1 MSCLCV
7 LGVLCVHSALAS
19 GSPVRAVPERT
30 EEQRHMVMLLGVAHV
45 ERNLRLREEGYR
57 ETLIAMIRRDV
68 EREPI
73 GSRHQRETF
82 GQRGEAPVLVGDAAS
97 DGRPLALLPN
107 LENHGDAAGR
117 RPKSQIQD
125 VCGDHFFG
133 AAGPHPRRL
142 PPRASRRSALVS
154 SPLLLGARPTSFLS
168 ALGAGQQ
175 PFAAWG
181 ASHLAPLGARRWSA
195 ALCCLGRVPPR
206 SSRRSALVSS
216 PLLLGA
222 RPTSFLSALGAG
234 QQPFA
239 AWGAS
244 HLVPLGA
251 RRWSAALCC
260 LGRVPPRASR
270 RSALVS
276 SPLLLG
282 ARPTSFLSALGA
294 GQQPFAAWGASHLAP
309 LGARRWSAALCCLGR
324 VPPRSSRRSA
334 LVSSPLLLG
343 ARPTSFLSALG
354 AGQQPFAAWGAS
366 HLAPLGARRWS
377 AALCCLGRV
386 PPRSSRRSALVSS
399 PLLLGARPTSFL
411 SALGAGQQPF

>member
-125 VCGDHFFG
+125 VCGDHFFWCGG
-133 AAGPHPRRL
+133 A
-142 PPRASRRSALVS
+142 PPPPPTTSR
-154 SPLLLGARPTSFLS
+154 LS

-195 ALCCLGRVPPR
+195 ALCCLG
-206 SSRRSALVSS
+206 A
-216 PLLLGA
+216 
-222 RPTSFLSALGAG
+222 
-234 QQPFA
+234 
-239 AWGAS
+239 
-244 HLVPLGA
+244 
-251 RRWSAALCC
+251 
-260 LGRVPPRASR
+260 
-270 RSALVS
+270 
-276 SPLLLG
+276 
-282 ARPTSFLSALGA
+282 
-294 GQQPFAAWGASHLAP
+294 
-309 LGARRWSAALCCLGR
+309 
-324 VPPRSSRRSA
+324 
-334 LVSSPLLLG
+334 
-343 ARPTSFLSALG
+343 
-354 AGQQPFAAWGAS
+354 
-366 HLAPLGARRWS
+366 
-377 AALCCLGRV
+377 
-386 PPRSSRRSALVSS
+386 
-399 PLLLGARPTSFL
+399 
-411 SALGAGQQPF
+411 